1 MANTT
6 RNIFRRACNYA
17 YGIFQKGK
25 IVLDADINDSRM
37 IQFYMTKDLTNAIG
51 WAGFLGDGF
60 QIVEASSGLRD
71 NNFIVTMGL
80 GYSQGLRLYQDASV
94 DMLPIDDT
102 QANLNLCSVIST
114 LTEDTITD
122 NRKNMAVNSAVG
134 RNVVVYQMGTVPL
147 YFEVIANTATTFT
160 FAPGTNLI
168 TDHAIAAN
176 MYYTLQSST
185 PDSDRTD
192 AVLLNVF
199 LDEVSPEEDAELY
212 HNLGGNYE
220 CERRQKIRTIIE
232 IEQDV
237 TYSSYSVPA
246 NYTDL
251 IGNSHHYLLLAFIDR
266 EALND
271 EIKEAMITDARTI
284 IHSIGDYVLKTGDTM
299 TGNLIMSGDAGI
311 ILGTGDISM
320 AGGNLDVTGGDV
332 NIDGGDVEINNGAL
346 TGDVGGLDFE
356 LGFAVDWERVYAKSL
371 IINNSDGDVVT
382 QIKDSGSE
390 VPIVTFVA
398 ASDGVSLANIEIN
411 WPYQRTHGAT
421 KGYVDNLIS
430 THSHPNYVTKNSL
443 GRVYLEDF
451 TTLVG
456 DTRWF
461 HGDSFTWTHNLNDP
475 FVLIFMQ
482 VYDTRDLM
490 WKILETPETLFEPR
504 IVDEN
509 NVQFTYMGGISG
521 EFFRSAHVRCALLKV
536 HSNLFL
542 SVTDIDTNEFSD
554 SVVNSKP

>member
-6 RNIFRRACNYA
+6 RNIFRRACNYC
-17 YGIFQKGK
+17 YGIYQKGK
-25 IVLDADINDSRM
+25 VVLDADINDSRM
-37 IQFYMTKDLTNAIG
+37 IQFYLTKDLGNTIG
-51 WAGFLGDGF
+51 WAGFLNDGF
-60 QIVEASSGLRD
+60 QITEASSGERD

-102 QANLNLCSVIST
+102 QANLNLCSVITT

-122 NRKNMAVNSAVG
+122 NRKNMVVNAAVG
-134 RNVVVYQMGTVPL
+134 RNVVVYQMGTVPK

-168 TDHAIAAN
+168 TDHSVAPL

-199 LDEVSPEEDAELY
+199 LDEVSPEEDNELY

-251 IGNSHHYLLLAFIDR
+251 IGNNHHYLLLAFIER

-271 EIKEAMITDARTI
+271 EIEEAMITDARDA
-284 IHSIGDYVLKTGDTM
+284 IHSLGEYVLKTGDTM

-311 ILGTGDISM
+311 TLGTGDVSM
-320 AGGNLDVTGGDV
+320 AGGDININGGA
-332 NIDGGDVEINNGAL
+332 IDGDIGE
-346 TGDVGGLDFE
+346 LDFTK
-356 LGFAVDWERVYAKSL
+356 GFAVDWERVYAKSL
-371 IINNSDGDVVT
+371 IINDSAGDVVT

-390 VPIVTFVA
+390 SEPVVTFVSA
-398 ASDGVSLANIEIN
+398 DDGVTLVNIEIQ
-411 WPYQRTHGAT
+411 WPTQRTHGAT
-421 KGYVDNLIS
+421 KGYVDTLIS
-430 THSHPNYVTKNSL
+430 THSHPTYVTKDSL

-451 TTLVG
+451 TALVG
-456 DTRWF
+456 DARWF
-461 HGDSFTWTHNLNDP
+461 HGDSFTWEHNLNDP

-482 VYDTRDLM
+482 EYDVGEKM
-490 WKILETPETLFEPR
+490 WKIVETPETLFEPR
-504 IVDEN
+504 IVDGN
-509 NVQFTYMGGISG
+509 NVKFTYMGGVSG

-542 SVTDIDTNEFSD
+542 SVSDIDTNEFSD
-554 SVVNSKP
+554 SVSSSIS

>member
-1 MANTT
+1 MTVT
-6 RNIFRRACNYA
+6 RNIFRRACNYC
-17 YGIFQKGK
+17 YGIAQKGK
-25 IVLDADINDSRM
+25 VILDADINDDRM
-37 IQFYMTKDLTNAIG
+37 IQFYLTKDLGNTIG

-60 QIVEASSGLRD
+60 QIVEASSGQKD

-94 DMLPIDDT
+94 NMLPIDDT

-114 LTEDTITD
+114 LTENTITD
-122 NRKNMAVNSAVG
+122 NRKNMVVNAAVG
-134 RNVVVYQMGTVPL
+134 RNVVVYQKGTVPL

-168 TDHAIAAN
+168 TDHSISAN

-185 PDSDRTD
+185 PASARTD

-199 LDEVSPEEDAELY
+199 LDEVSPEEDDELY

-237 TYSSYSVPA
+237 TYSSYSVPS

-251 IGNSHHYLLLAFIDR
+251 IGNGHHYLLLAFIER

-271 EIKEAMITDARTI
+271 EIEEFMITDARNA
-284 IHSIGDYVLKTGDTM
+284 IHSIGDYVLKAGDTM

-320 AGGNLDVTGGDV
+320 AGGDLDVTGGDV
-332 NIDGGDVEINNGAL
+332 NVDGGNIDINGGAID
-346 TGDVGGLDFE
+346 GDVGGLDFTT
-356 LGFAVDWERVYAKSL
+356 GFAVDWERVYAKSL

-398 ASDGVSLANIEIN
+398 AHDGVSLANIEIK
-411 WPYQRTHGAT
+411 WPTQRTHGAT
-421 KGYVDNLIS
+421 KGYVDTLIS
-430 THSHPNYVTKNSL
+430 THSHPTYITKTSL
-443 GRVYLEDF
+443 GRACLENFAD
-451 TTLVG
+451 LVG
-456 DTRWF
+456 EARWW
-461 HGDSFTWTHNLNDP
+461 HGETFTWNHNLNDS

-482 VYDTRDLM
+482 EYDVGESM
-490 WKILETPETLFEPR
+490 WKIVEDPETRFEPR
-504 IVDEN
+504 IVDAN
-509 NVQFTYMGGISG
+509 NVQFTYMGGSG
-521 EFFRSAHVRCALLKV
+521 TFYLSANVRCALLRV
-536 HSNLFL
+536 HNSLF
-542 SVTDIDTNEFSD
+542 VTVSDIDVNEFSD
-554 SVVNSKP
+554 SVFTL

>member
-60 QIVEASSGLRD
+60 QIVETSSGLRD

-122 NRKNMAVNSAVG
+122 NRKNMVVNAAVG

-199 LDEVSPEEDAELY
+199 LDEVSPEEDDELY
-212 HNLGGNYE
+212 HNLGGDYE

-251 IGNSHHYLLLAFIDR
+251 IGNGHHYLLLAFIDR

-271 EIKEAMITDARTI
+271 EIEEAMITDARTI

-299 TGNLIMSGDAGI
+299 TGNLIMSGNAGI
-311 ILGTGDISM
+311 TLGTGDISM
-320 AGGNLDVTGGDV
+320 AGGDLDVTEGDV
-332 NIDGGDVEINNGAL
+332 NVDGGDININGGAID
-346 TGDVGGLDFE
+346 GDVGGLDFTT
-356 LGFAVDWERVYAKSL
+356 GFAVDWERVYAKSL
-371 IINNSDGDVVT
+371 IINNSDGDAVT
-382 QIKDSGSE
+382 QIKDYGINTE
-390 VPIVTFVA
+390 TPVVTFVSA
-398 ASDGVSLANIEIN
+398 GDGVSLVNIEIQ
-411 WPYQRTHGAT
+411 WPTQRTHGAT
-421 KGYVDNLIS
+421 KGYVDERIA
-430 THSHPNYVTKNSL
+430 THSHPSYVTKTSL
-443 GRVYLEDF
+443 GRICLEDF

-456 DTRWF
+456 NARWF
-461 HGDSFTWTHNLNDP
+461 HGDTFTWTHNLKDP

-482 VYDTRDLM
+482 VYDTSDLM
-490 WKILETPETLFEPR
+490 WKILETPDTLFEPR

-509 NVQFTYMGGISG
+509 NLQFTYVGGSSG
-521 EFFRSAHVRCALLKV
+521 EFYLSAHVRCALLKV
-536 HSNLFL
+536 HNNLFL
-542 SVTDIDTNEFSD
+542 SVSDIDTNKFSD
-554 SVVNSKP
+554 SVSS